1 MLDRLHIFRASWT
14 LVDQGVVSLGAFLVN
29 VQLARHLV
37 PEDYGTYALLFGAFL
52 GLQLFN
58 SSLLLYPMSIR
69 LPIAAPEDR
78 TPLLAA
84 TVLLVLAYSVPL
96 CAALAAGLAIFG
108 HRDLIAP
115 VLAAFVL
122 WQLQEAMRRGLLA
135 EFKHSSAIPG
145 DVLSYLGLVAGVA
158 ALWFLGTLTLAA
170 VFSAMALACAAGAA
184 MQAWQL
190 RLSLRHIA
198 DLRKTAAEFLAI
210 GGWSLVNNIV
220 SLLRVQALPWTL
232 AAAGGAAAA
241 ASFQAALNVVN
252 LANPIIL
259 GLCNVI
265 PQTAAHAQRAG
276 GNAGAWRAARVYML
290 IGAPPTL
297 GYYALA
303 FAAPGFVLSLFYGSA
318 SPYVSLILAVQLLVV
333 AWAMGYAA
341 DMVCSYLHG
350 IDAARQALIIN
361 TLGAV
366 SAVILALL
374 LSRLYGLTGG
384 CLALVGANL
393 VRLAASHFIHIRIT
407 GHERPA

>member
-1 MLDRLHIFRASWT
+1 MLDRQHIFRASWT

-37 PEDYGTYALLFGAFL
+37 PEDYGVYALLFGAFL
-52 GLQLFN
+52 GLQLVN

-69 LPIAAPEDR
+69 LPVAAPTDR
-78 TPLLAA
+78 MPLLAA
-84 TVLLVLAYSVPL
+84 TTLLVLAYSAPL
-96 CAALAAGLAIFG
+96 CAVLAAGLAIFG
-108 HRDLIAP
+108 HRDLIVP

-135 EFKHSSAIPG
+135 EFRHSSAIPG
-145 DVLSYLGLVAGVA
+145 DMLSYLGLVAAVG
-158 ALWFLGTLTLAA
+158 ALWLCEALTLPA
-170 VFSAMALACAAGAA
+170 VFGAMALACGAGAA
-184 MQAWQL
+184 VQAWQL
-190 RLSLRHIA
+190 RLSLRHVV
-198 DLRKTAAEFLAI
+198 DLRDTAAEFVGI
-210 GGWSLVNNIV
+210 GGWSLVNNVV
-220 SLLRVQALPWTL
+220 SLLRVQSLPWAL

-265 PQTAAHAQRAG
+265 PQTAAHAQRKG
-276 GNAGAWRAARVYML
+276 GNAEAWRAARVYML

-297 GYYALA
+297 GYYAVA
-303 FAAPGFVLSLFYGSA
+303 FAVPGFILSVFYGAA
-318 SPYVSLILAVQLLVV
+318 SPYVSLVLAVQLLVV
-333 AWAMGYAA
+333 AWAIGYAA

-350 IDAARQALIIN
+350 IDAARRALTIN
-361 TLGAV
+361 VLGAI
-366 SAVILALL
+366 SAVVLALL

-393 VRLAASHFIHIRIT
+393 VRLAASHFIQTRIT
-407 GHERPA
+407 AHERTA